1 MQISDS
7 LKQKAEKCGIALS
20 HYDIDGHLIFAD
32 EKTVSTFVELLQP
45 PPKAKG
51 QFDDV
56 LAAFENEPI
65 DYLLNRL
72 DLPPSSE
79 YRYQLID
86 ESNAIL
92 LEKILSNLSALSLP
106 PLPFGYYQL
115 SIFSDTE
122 QYRVRLLISP
132 KTSFQPSVL
141 KNKKVWGVNVQLYSL
156 RSEQNW
162 GIGDFGDL
170 AI

>member
-65 DYLLNRL
+65 DYRLNRL
-72 DLPPSSE
+72 DLPPSAE

-92 LEKILSNLSALSLP
+92 LEKYFQIYPHFLCLHFLFWL
-106 PLPFGYYQL
+106 L
-115 SIFSDTE
+115 SIIYFFPILNSTVFV
-122 QYRVRLLISP
+122 YLFLL
-132 KTSFQPSVL
+132 K
-141 KNKKVWGVNVQLYSL
+141 QLFNHPY
-156 RSEQNW
+156 
-162 GIGDFGDL
+162 
-170 AI
+170 

>member
-72 DLPPSSE
+72 DLPPSAE

-115 SIFSDTE
+115 SIFPILNSTAFV
-122 QYRVRLLISP
+122 YLFLL
-132 KTSFQPSVL
+132 K
-141 KNKKVWGVNVQLYSL
+141 QLFNHPY
-156 RSEQNW
+156 
-162 GIGDFGDL
+162 
-170 AI
+170 

>member
-20 HYDIDGHLIFAD
+20 HYDIYGHLIFAD

-45 PPKAKG
+45 LPKAKG

-65 DYLLNRL
+65 NYRLNRL
-72 DLPPSSE
+72 DLPPADE

-86 ESNAIL
+86 ESNVIL
-92 LEKILSNLSALSLP
+92 LEKTLSNLSALSLP
-106 PLPFGYYQL
+106 PLPLGYYRL
-115 SIFSDTE
+115 VIFIAQQTRK
-122 QYRVRLLISP
+122 YCRL
-132 KTSFQPSVL
+132 
-141 KNKKVWGVNVQLYSL
+141 
-156 RSEQNW
+156 
-162 GIGDFGDL
+162 
-170 AI
+170 

>member
-65 DYLLNRL
+65 DYRLNRL
-72 DLPPSSE
+72 DLPAADE

-92 LEKILSNLSALSLP
+92 L
-106 PLPFGYYQL
+106 
-115 SIFSDTE
+115 
-122 QYRVRLLISP
+122 
-132 KTSFQPSVL
+132 
-141 KNKKVWGVNVQLYSL
+141 
-156 RSEQNW
+156 
-162 GIGDFGDL
+162 
-170 AI
+170 

>member
-7 LKQKAEKCGIALS
+7 LKQKAEKFGIALS

-65 DYLLNRL
+65 DYRLNRL
-72 DLPPSSE
+72 DLPLSAK

-86 ESNAIL
+86 ESNVVL
-92 LEKILSNLSALSLP
+92 LENTFKFIRTFFAPTSFWL
-106 PLPFGYYQL
+106 L
-115 SIFSDTE
+115 SIIYFFR
-122 QYRVRLLISP
+122 Y
-132 KTSFQPSVL
+132 
-141 KNKKVWGVNVQLYSL
+141 
-156 RSEQNW
+156 
-162 GIGDFGDL
+162 
-170 AI
+170 

>member
-1 MQISDS
+1 MSCGVYANLGFSQT
-7 LKQKAEKCGIALS
+7 KAEKCGIALS

-32 EKTVSTFVELLQP
+32 EKTVLTFVELLQP

-65 DYLLNRL
+65 DYRLNRL
-72 DLPPSSE
+72 DLPPSAE

-115 SIFSDTE
+115 SIFLTLNSIAFV
-122 QYRVRLLISP
+122 YLFLLKQLSTIRI
-132 KTSFQPSVL
+132 
-141 KNKKVWGVNVQLYSL
+141 KK
-156 RSEQNW
+156 
-162 GIGDFGDL
+162 
-170 AI
+170 

>member
-32 EKTVSTFVELLQP
+32 EKTVSTFVDLLQS

-65 DYLLNRL
+65 DYRLNRL
-72 DLPPSSE
+72 DLPLSAE

-92 LEKILSNLSALSLP
+92 LEKH
-106 PLPFGYYQL
+106 
-115 SIFSDTE
+115 
-122 QYRVRLLISP
+122 
-132 KTSFQPSVL
+132 FQIYPHFPCL
-141 KNKKVWGVNVQLYSL
+141 HFL
-156 RSEQNW
+156 
-162 GIGDFGDL
+162 L
-170 AI
+170 AIINYLFFLILNSTAFVYLFPLKQRFNHPY